1 MWYTGCVS
9 FNRLCMYVCMYVRY
23 IWCHMLHWILIAKQ
37 HFLWLQFSLCLIKC
51 NWIFFCETFIL
62 WLYIC
67 SCKMVFK
74 TNSCELNTLV
84 LGMVVFFLS
93 FFVWNFLKIIV
104 LLLTNNSAVFII
116 IFSVN
121 WIKIRSVHLLPPYS
135 LSLCRDKEKGG
146 IDTEYQSKQLKKIS
160 ATTGWLQIRKICP
173 SGATCMSTDCCF
185 SERSL

>member
-1 MWYTGCVS
+1 MRSQNKLITGHLETVCNICTGLLCDIPVVFFLIGS
-9 FNRLCMYVCMYVRY
+9 VCMYVCMYVRY
-23 IWCHMLHWILIAKQ
+23 IWCHVLHWILIAKH
-37 HFLWLQFSLCLIKC
+37 HFLCLQFSLCLIKC

-121 WIKIRSVHLLPPYS
+121 LIKIRSVHLLPPFS
-135 LSLCRDKEKGG
+135 LSLCREIKIKGG
-146 IDTEYQSKQLKKIS
+146 LILNITQSN
-160 ATTGWLQIRKICP
+160 
-173 SGATCMSTDCCF
+173 
-185 SERSL
+185 